1 MMRLALAHPRQPA
14 LVVGFALAALSTI
27 VGALLGFLGPLIT
40 ASLLLGLGL
49 AVWAVR
55 DVEFG
60 LWGMIL
66 IIALLPFGTMPF
78 KFVLTP
84 TLLDI
89 ALAGVFLV
97 YLAQWMTG
105 QRRGLAASPAH
116 ALIMAFMLLALFS
129 FVAGSGNAV
138 LTPNLLRKFAG
149 FMLNVALAF
158 LVADHV
164 ADSQKIARLLRVI
177 LLAGS
182 AAALLGLTLYFIP
195 VDQAERGLNALRI
208 VNYPT
213 GAVLRYIEDNPAN
226 ALRAIGTSVDPNAFG
241 GLLAIV
247 GALAAPQLATARP
260 LFGQRWPAWAMFAL
274 IVATLIL
281 TFSRTAMAALL
292 AAIMFVTALRHR
304 KLLWLVALA
313 IVLFM
318 FLPVAQQ
325 YSSHF
330 SAGLQGQDLAT
341 RMRFGEYRD
350 ALTLISRYPLF
361 GVGFGGTPD
370 VDIYLGVSSAYLLL
384 AEQMGLVGLGFF
396 VLAISVVLGWGLQ
409 HRRAALS
416 DSALAAGWL
425 GVHAAL
431 IAALVIGLLDHY
443 FVNLEFQAAQTFFW
457 LLVGLALAATRLA
470 QGLK

>member
-1 MMRLALAHPRQPA
+1 MMRLALVRPRQPA
-14 LVVGFALAALSTI
+14 LVVGIALAVVSTI
-27 VGALLGFLGPLIT
+27 VGALLGFLGPLIA
-40 ASLLLGLGL
+40 ASVLLGLAL
-49 AVWAVR
+49 AVWAVS

-60 LWGMIL
+60 LWGVIV
-66 IIALLPFGTMPF
+66 IVALLPFGTMPF

-97 YLAQWMTG
+97 YLTQWMTG
-105 QRRGLAASPAH
+105 QRRRLAASPAH
-116 ALIMAFMLLALFS
+116 TPIMAFMLLALFS
-129 FVAGSGNAV
+129 FIAGSGNAV

-164 ADSQKIARLLRVI
+164 ADSEKLARLLRVM

-195 VDQAERGLNALRI
+195 ADLAERGLNALRI

-247 GALAAPQLATARP
+247 GALAAPQLAIARP
-260 LFGQRWPAWAMFAL
+260 LFGRRWPSWAMFTL

-292 AAIMFVTALRHR
+292 AAILFVTALRRR

-318 FLPVAQQ
+318 FLPIAQQ
-325 YSSHF
+325 YSSH
-330 SAGLQGQDLAT
+330 
-341 RMRFGEYRD
+341 
-350 ALTLISRYPLF
+350 
-361 GVGFGGTPD
+361 
-370 VDIYLGVSSAYLLL
+370 
-384 AEQMGLVGLGFF
+384 
-396 VLAISVVLGWGLQ
+396 
-409 HRRAALS
+409 
-416 DSALAAGWL
+416 
-425 GVHAAL
+425 
-431 IAALVIGLLDHY
+431 
-443 FVNLEFQAAQTFFW
+443 
-457 LLVGLALAATRLA
+457 
-470 QGLK
+470 